1 MLDRLHAALEEQ
13 EVGLTLHGV
22 ALDTGTPDAD
32 LLGRV
37 RQSIAEVESL
47 RVSLR
52 AMNGILITGAQN
64 VEVASHCYRA
74 SESD

>member
-13 EVGLTLHGV
+13 EVGLSLHGV

-32 LLGRV
+32 ILGRV

-64 VEVASHCYRA
+64 VEVASHWYRA